1 MANWLLTGLK
11 SPESSSADRLVS
23 GAGRGERLR
32 EGGLVAW
39 QLGFAFRL
47 EGSSFWRLGG
57 ASGLGWVLEIGGLQL
72 DGTTI
77 RHQPQLYVIT

>member
-11 SPESSSADRLVS
+11 SPESSSADRHVS
-23 GAGRGERLR
+23 GAGRGER
-32 EGGLVAW
+32 GC
-39 QLGFAFRL
+39 GFWGVWWPGFSVGRVFFL
-47 EGSSFWRLGG
+47 EAGG
-57 ASGLGWVLEIGGLQL
+57 ASGLGWALEIGGLQL